1 MKTNTL
7 LQYPLLILLITSTTF
22 ISCSEEEDGGPL
34 NNSDV
39 SAQVEEYPRNGDFVA
54 TAASS
59 LSGELTFA
67 LTTVSINDAF
77 LLDEQSGVLTVAN
90 PFAFDYE
97 TNTEITGQI
106 TVSNGTETEVLSVF
120 VEVIDIDDIEYILTD
135 SKSAYQAASAGDWV
149 PITSNEYLS
158 LFVQISETSKS
169 GTTDELFE
177 AGVSVGVFTA
187 YYDFTIANDAAPIP
201 DDSYV
206 FAFKYWSDESEAQ
219 GNKVKVS
226 STSLTE
232 GYSDLGGIL
241 PSGGRG
247 EHNFVLKGGDSPTT
261 GSGYLGMY
269 SQAGLA
275 YDVRGNA
282 PGNHYFVEG
291 DQATIGANFNVVQ
304 TICLYQGL
312 STPIKQWD

>member
-39 SAQVEEYPRNGDFVA
+39 SAQVEEYPRNGDFLA
-54 TAASS
+54 TATSS
-59 LSGELTFA
+59 LSGDLTFG
-67 LTTVSINDAF
+67 LTAVSVGDAF
-77 LLDEQSGVLTVAN
+77 LLDDTTGELTVAN

-97 TNTEITGQI
+97 TNTEITGEI
-106 TVSNGTETEVLSVF
+106 TVTNGTETEVLSVY
-120 VEVIDIDDIEYILTD
+120 VEVIDIDDIAYILTD
-135 SKSAYQAASAGDWV
+135 SKADYEAANAGDWV

-206 FAFKYWSDESEAQ
+206 FAFKYWSDENEAQ

-226 STSLTE
+226 STSLTD

-241 PSGGRG
+241 PAGGRG
-247 EHNFVLKGGDSPTT
+247 EHNFVLKGGDSPTD

-269 SQAGLA
+269 SNAGLS
-275 YDVRGNA
+275 YDVRGFA
-282 PGNHYFVEG
+282 IGNHYFVEG